1 MILFSSSPE
10 KVPEKA
16 WDYVSAKEM
25 SDCELAVLKFLN
37 KKLDCAAHRNAFYR
51 KFAEYKGDIMGA
63 TLRDMVKKRDSQQIS
78 DRRYHLR
85 KF

>member
-1 MILFSSSPE
+1 
-10 KVPEKA
+10 
-16 WDYVSAKEM
+16 M
-25 SDCELAVLKFLN
+25 SDCELAMLKFLN
-37 KKLDCAAHRNAFYR
+37 KKFDRATHRNAFDR

-63 TLRDMVKKRDSQQIS
+63 TLRDMVKKGILNKIS